1 MKYNNFK
8 YEPGGFQM
16 KYFIPISV
24 LLCLALFVSACTDND
39 QGYQIAPLP
48 PPQRDGGPFGV
59 DVNIN
64 MNTIDNFLGRPDV
77 AYFDMR
83 MFYDPADYE
92 AIGGFSRMTRT
103 LPGYRIV
110 PFPYIASLSAL
121 PVSGAYDGR
130 RLFEVV
136 WGQNRGEILEI
147 TPNYEESELIIR
159 DIFPRDKAIFL
170 MCGGAGYTSLARGLL
185 IHMGWDENLIYHT
198 GGNWHYNGNM
208 ALEMTVS
215 GDNPNIATWRANHA
229 FLDFDRL
236 TPVSR

>member
-1 MKYNNFK
+1 MKK
-8 YEPGGFQM
+8 L
-16 KYFIPISV
+16 ILLSV
-24 LLCLALFVSACTDND
+24 LLFLTLFLSSCANNNPPA
-39 QGYQIAPLP
+39 GFEISPLP

-92 AIGGFSRMTRT
+92 AIGGISRLTQT

-110 PFPYIASLSAL
+110 PFPFIASLSAL

-130 RLFEVV
+130 SLFEVV
-136 WGQNRGEILEI
+136 WGENRGEILEI
-147 TPNYEESELIIR
+147 TPNYLESELILR

-185 IHMGWDENLIYHT
+185 IHMGWDANMIYHT

-208 ALEMTVS
+208 ALDLTIP
-215 GDNPNIATWRANHA
+215 GDDFNIATWRVNYA
-229 FLDFDRL
+229 FFDFDRL
-236 TPVSR
+236 HRIAP